1 MRSLLSL
8 AAGLLLCGGFGCA
21 GYKLGPSNGQRA
33 GAQSVQV
40 TPFVNQT
47 IEPRLTAAVTSSMR
61 KRLQQDGTFRLD
73 TGAQADIVVSGT
85 IIEFERS
92 QISLEPSDVIT
103 PRDYRLTMKAHVR
116 AVDRGTGRVL
126 LNTDVL
132 GRTNVRVGS
141 DLNSAE
147 RQAIP
152 LMADDLARRA
162 TSLLVDGAW

>member
-1 MRSLLSL
+1 MRGFL
-8 AAGLLLCGGFGCA
+8 ALVAGLVMCGSFGCA

-33 GAQSVQV
+33 GAQSIQV
-40 TPFVNQT
+40 RPFVNQT
-47 IEPRLTAAVTSSMR
+47 IEPRLTAAVTASIR
-61 KRLQQDGTFRLD
+61 KRLQQDGTYRLD
-73 TGAQADIVVSGT
+73 TSEQADIVVSGT

-92 QISLEPSDVIT
+92 QISLDPNDVIT

-126 LNTDVL
+126 LNSDVL
-132 GRTNVRVGS
+132 GRTHVRVGA

-152 LMADDLARRA
+152 LMADDLARRT